1 MPIEVLVAFFSAS
14 VLLGMTPGQDN
25 IFVLI
30 HSAIH
35 GRLAG
40 ILVTLG
46 LCTGLIVHTIAASIG
61 LAVLFKISPI
71 AFVLLK
77 SIGAVYLIYLSI
89 NSFRNSAKKISLQKD
104 CKANLSGL
112 YYRGIIMNVTNPN
125 VSLFFIAFLPQ
136 FIKYSYGL
144 VFPQFILLG
153 GLFILATLLVFGI
166 IVFFAGSLGSLI
178 NRSEK
183 TQRVLNWIAGT
194 VFAGIA
200 VKLVFTKQL

>member
-61 LAVLFKISPI
+61 LAVLFKISSI

-104 CKANLSGL
+104 CKTNLSGL

>member
-40 ILVTLG
+40 ILVTFG
-46 LCTGLIVHTIAASIG
+46 LCTGLIVHTIAAAIG

-71 AFVLLK
+71 AFVVLK

-89 NSFRNSAKKISLQKD
+89 NSFRNSAKTISLQKD

-136 FIKYSYGL
+136 FIKSSYGL